1 VSGIESEGNE
11 VLNWRKAMKAA
22 GAMTMASGIL
32 LFAGGC
38 LYPKELRQENQVP
51 SGEYIAIVQHAIDQF
66 HQQTGVLPIKNS
78 DMDTPVYEKYPIDF
92 KRLQDR
98 HLLGTIPPNAFEKGG
113 TNLYVLVHA
122 ETVPKVKVLDLVSYQ
137 QTGDVQKLVDTYR
150 SKHNG
155 EIPSGA
161 PVAGR
166 VYWLDYA
173 KLGIKLP
180 AIKSPYSRNY
190 LNLLVDDSGKV
201 AIDYGPDIMRL
212 PQNSASPPGPNEDL
226 RERLAEAYDY
236 VPVLSYPY
244 YWVHNEPV
252 IQP

>member
-1 VSGIESEGNE
+1 MRAAVT
-11 VLNWRKAMKAA
+11 VAMA
-22 GAMTMASGIL
+22 TGIL
-32 LFAGGC
+32 LLAGGC

-51 SGEYIAIVQHAIDQF
+51 SGEYIALVQHAIDQF

-113 TNLYVLVHA
+113 TNLYVLVNA
-122 ETVPKVKVLDLVSYQ
+122 ETAPKVKMLDLVSYQ
-137 QTGDVQKLVDTYR
+137 QTGDIQKLVDTYR

-161 PVAGR
+161 PV
-166 VYWLDYA
+166 VDHLYWLDYA
-173 KLGIKLP
+173 KLGTKPP

-190 LNLLVDDSGKV
+190 LNLLVHDSGKV
-201 AIDYGPDIMRL
+201 AIDYGPEIMRL
-212 PQNSASPPGPNEDL
+212 LQNQGSPPVPDEDL
-226 RERLAEAYDY
+226 RERLAAAYDF
-236 VPVLSYPY
+236 VPALSYPY

-252 IQP
+252 IRP